1 LTVDKS
7 LANWERKDVADIAAT
22 RIRQATLTNPEG
34 KTLRVYKEQAGD
46 ANFKVAEVPK
56 GREVS
61 SEYVANPAGALL
73 AGVRVDDA
81 FPARDMPPG
90 DKVYKADYLAFDGV
104 HVAALAWVKDGKDYA
119 QFTASLDS
127 AAAAAHVETEQ
138 AKAKADY
145 EASVQAANKK
155 VAEEKSTTGAQA
167 DANAKAASE
176 TEVTKPLA
184 VSDPAKA
191 KEEKLKALNDE
202 VAARTK

>member
-1 LTVDKS
+1 VKLIIGNYNGAAGGGTFARRDGEQQSLLVKGNLTVDKS
-7 LANWERKDVADIAAT
+7 LADWERKDVADIAAT
-22 RIRQATLTNPEG
+22 RIRQATLTNPER

-61 SEYVANPAGALL
+61 SEYVANPVGALL
-73 AGVRVDDA
+73 AGLRVDDA

-127 AAAAAHVETEQ
+127 
-138 AKAKADY
+138 
-145 EASVQAANKK
+145 
-155 VAEEKSTTGAQA
+155 
-167 DANAKAASE
+167 
-176 TEVTKPLA
+176 
-184 VSDPAKA
+184 
-191 KEEKLKALNDE
+191 
-202 VAARTK
+202 